1 MRLSPE
7 TEEQEKKCP
16 KGTSLSQEKANGGG
30 GGEGGDF
37 QLPPKRTQASQA
49 AAEGREISRRLHTRA
64 TPPKQSLVWCGE
76 ESSKLRHVFPR
87 PRRVVSGTA
96 VVSTT
101 NSLAGIG
108 PGRRYVLGDVPGGE
122 GPYGRCPVPS
132 PDGLG
137 LKSSLS
143 SSPEAARAVH

>member
-1 MRLSPE
+1 
-7 TEEQEKKCP
+7 
-16 KGTSLSQEKANGGG
+16 
-30 GGEGGDF
+30 
-37 QLPPKRTQASQA
+37 
-49 AAEGREISRRLHTRA
+49 
-64 TPPKQSLVWCGE
+64 
-76 ESSKLRHVFPR
+76 
-87 PRRVVSGTA
+87 VSGTA

-122 GPYGRCPVPS
+122 GPDGRCPVPS

-137 LKSSLS
+137 LKSSFS